1 EDGIRD
7 YKVTGVQT
15 CALPISETDA
25 FQLPLMSRA
34 RLQRDDEHHQVCQIG
49 CQVVVE
55 ESVVGDLQKA
65 THDLDA
71 VPAEAK
77 SAGVGCSAGSVP
89 VRSTSSKLFLAWLLK
104 RLSAASS
111 ASN

>member
-1 EDGIRD
+1 
-7 YKVTGVQT
+7 
-15 CALPISETDA
+15 
-25 FQLPLMSRA
+25 MSRA

-71 VPAEAK
+71 VPVEAK
-77 SAGVGCSAGSVP
+77 SAGV
-89 VRSTSSKLFLAWLLK
+89 RSEEHTSELQSRGHLVCRLLLEK
-104 RLSAASS
+104 KKIKQTEKQPSIRSRHDIVGIRAHHECVC
-111 ASN
+111 